1 MLVTNVRSLIK
12 RIFVVVIVSSV
23 MFAALLLTSDKMY
36 ILGEQLPYEVI
47 YGTVIIGIVGCVF
60 YLIDKTPLRYLVFTP
75 PVVMAFLIM
84 LRADPY

>member
-1 MLVTNVRSLIK
+1 MMNFRSTIK
-12 RIFVVVIVSSV
+12 RILVVIGVSFV
-23 MFAALLLTSDKMY
+23 MVTLLLLTSNKLY
-36 ILGEQLPYEVI
+36 ILGEELPYQVI

-60 YLIDKTPLRYLVFTP
+60 YLIDKTPLRYLVVAP

>member
-1 MLVTNVRSLIK
+1 MKSLIK
-12 RIFVVVIVSSV
+12 RILVVIGVSFV
-23 MFAALLLTSDKMY
+23 MLTLLLSTSDKLY
-36 ILGEQLPYEVI
+36 ILGEHLPYQVI

-84 LRADPY
+84 LRADPPNFM